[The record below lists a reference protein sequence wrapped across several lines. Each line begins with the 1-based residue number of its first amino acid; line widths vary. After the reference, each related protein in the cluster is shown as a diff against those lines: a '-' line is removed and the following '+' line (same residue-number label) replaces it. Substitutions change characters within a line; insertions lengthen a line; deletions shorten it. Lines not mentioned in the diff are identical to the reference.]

1 MASHRFLRRL
11 TLLGTVVALVAMAVP
26 GSALAGNPAA
36 GTCKDGKMASGTY
49 SGFTVT
55 GTCTIADNAVVQIN
69 GNLTV
74 ARGASLDDHGAEG
87 WVPSPPH
94 WVGAQ
99 VHVTGNVRVGKGAV
113 LGLGYN
119 APDGTVGPDTVGGNI
134 VADQPLALQ
143 LGGVTVGGSVIS
155 IGGGVLS
162 TSMSDFRNFPI
173 KDNAIHGNLVVAGW
187 RGGWMGVIRNHVDRN
202 VIVLNNVSR
211 SNPETG
217 PGMDPDST
225 EVQTNA
231 ISGNLV
237 CFGNSPDAQVNSSD
251 GGQPNAVG
259 GHGIGEC
266 AALVP

>member
-11 TLLGTVVALVAMAVP
+11 TLLGTVVGLVAMAMP
-26 GSALAGNPAA
+26 GSALAGSHRA
-36 GTCKDGKMASGTY
+36 GTCSNGTMLAGDY
-49 SGFTVT
+49 RDFVVT
-55 GTCTIADNAVVQIN
+55 GTCTIAYGANVRIHGD
-69 GNLTV
+69 LTV
-74 ARGASLDDHGAEG
+74 AAGASLDDHGAEQ
-87 WVPSPPH
+87 WMN
-94 WVGAQ
+94 AQ
-99 VHVTGNVRVGKGAV
+99 VHVTGNVHVHRGAV
-113 LGLGYN
+113 LGLGWN
-119 APDGTVGPDTVGGNI
+119 SPEGS
-134 VADQPLALQ
+134 LA
-143 LGGVTVGGSVIS
+143 
-155 IGGGVLS
+155 
-162 TSMSDFRNFPI
+162 DFRNFPV
-173 KDNAIHGNLVVAGW
+173 KDNVIHGNLVIAGW